1 MRGDLTAGL
10 TVAAYLVPQVIAYA
24 TVAGLPPVTG
34 LWTALAALVG
44 YALLGTSRLL
54 SIGPD
59 YPDARRLPGLV
70 VYRYDAPLSFANAD
84 NFRRRALAAVD
95 ASPTPARWL
104 ILNTEAIVELDITAA
119 DALRNLNDELRSRDI
134 VLALA
139 RVKQDLRTDLRRT
152 GLLEAIG
159 PDRIFPTLPTAVAA
173 FRGEHPPPE
182 GADLPE
188 GG

>member
-1 MRGDLTAGL
+1 MDQSER
-10 TVAAYLVPQVIAYA
+10 
-24 TVAGLPPVTG
+24 VTHRAP
-34 LWTALAALVG
+34 WLAPAH
-44 YALLGTSRLL
+44 
-54 SIGPD
+54 
-59 YPDARRLPGLV
+59 
-70 VYRYDAPLSFANAD
+70 
-84 NFRRRALAAVD
+84 
-95 ASPTPARWL
+95 TPARWL

-119 DALRNLNDELRSRDI
+119 DALRNLNDELRSRGI

-173 FRGEHPPPE
+173 FQGEHPPPD

-188 GG
+188 GR